1 MLRFN
6 ADRTNGVIVALCL
19 DTLPLMAAAQTLYL
33 AAGFR
38 RIPARLPLTGA
49 QHRLP
54 WQGAAMIRS
63 LPALLLLAGCAAA
76 PPACDGAAPMTQLTA
91 YLGGDVVERDWQ
103 DFLATS
109 VTPAFPDG
117 LTATE
122 ARGQWRDPEGRIL
135 REASRTLTILA
146 GPDARARFAP
156 VEATYRARFAQR
168 SVLVTTQTVCAR
180 F

>member
-1 MLRFN
+1 MTR
-6 ADRTNGVIVALCL
+6 AITV
-19 DTLPLMAAAQTLYL
+19 M
-33 AAGFR
+33 
-38 RIPARLPLTGA
+38 
-49 QHRLP
+49 
-54 WQGAAMIRS
+54 
-63 LPALLLLAGCAAA
+63 LLLAGCAA
-76 PPACDGAAPMTQLTA
+76 PTPDCDGGTPMTQLTA
-91 YLGGDVVERDWQ
+91 YLGGNVAERDWL

-122 ARGQWRDPEGRIL
+122 GRGQWRDPEGHII

-146 GPDARARFAP
+146 GADARARFAP
-156 VEATYRARFAQR
+156 VEAAYRARFAQR